1 MTIPRY
7 SLYHRPCAFSRKRF
21 QISTPLKVGS
31 DTLQQLMELTTLNPS
46 LRKIEKKYDWS
57 ESQQGLILGSFF
69 YGYITTQLIGGWLA
83 DRFGAKILYGG
94 GVACT
99 AVLTILTEPAADLG
113 FGWMIALRV
122 IEGIGEGVTFPA
134 ISSFWG
140 KWAPPN
146 ERATLAGM
154 SFSGAQFGTIIS
166 MPLSGVLCQKLGW
179 PIMFYIFGGVSC
191 IWVVLWFI
199 IAKNTPEEYTGIDP
213 LELSYIQEQ
222 LPRYKELPNG
232 SVPMLQPL
240 LL

>member
-1 MTIPRY
+1 MI
-7 SLYHRPCAFSRKRF
+7 
-21 QISTPLKVGS
+21 
-31 DTLQQLMELTTLNPS
+31 ELTTLNPS

-199 IAKNTPEEYTGIDP
+199 IARNTPEEYTGIDP
-213 LELSYIQEQ
+213 LELNYIQEQ
-222 LPRYKELPNG
+222 LPR
-232 SVPMLQPL
+232 
-240 LL
+240 